1 MMRELPRRL
10 SSPRSIQRV
19 EAFTQGHAA
28 GLMALEK
35 AHASICRGEVE
46 WCVAGGVESWL
57 EAETLEWLDAREQ
70 LKSSIHRWG
79 FIPGEGAAFCLLA
92 SGRALRR
99 AKLTAQVDVLS
110 ATSVK
115 DVHGAG
121 LDSVCVG
128 EALTQALRTIL
139 QVLPPE
145 VRVDQVACDLNG
157 QRHRTDEY
165 GFTVARLGARFR
177 DATDVWTPA
186 DCWGDVGAASG
197 PLLVNLVAASG
208 QRRWAKG
215 PRAVVWARSE
225 GAERSAALL
234 QLPASERQG

>member
-28 GLMALEK
+28 GLMALEM
-35 AHASICRGEVE
+35 AHASICRGQVE

-70 LKSSIHRWG
+70 LKSSLHRWG

-115 DVHGAG
+115 DVHGSG

-197 PLLVNLVAASG
+197 LLLVNLVAASG